1 MVGGLTAH
9 FEKEAQ
15 MLTHP
20 SLVQH
25 PTSAPDRRKIDL
37 DKRLAL
43 LFWPLLLILLGTVWL
58 FPVDRV
64 PVGALLAGI
73 GLILLGLNAA
83 RVLNGIAV
91 RVLPTVLGVVALAA
105 GLAEF
110 AGAELPIVPLSLIA
124 IGASI
129 ALELLHARRS

>member
-1 MVGGLTAH
+1 
-9 FEKEAQ
+9 
-15 MLTHP
+15 MLTHTSQADYP
-20 SLVQH
+20 A
-25 PTSAPDRRKIDL
+25 SAPDRQKIDL
-37 DKRLAL
+37 DKRLAI
-43 LFWPLLLILLGTVWL
+43 LFWPLLLILLGTIWL

-64 PVGALLAGI
+64 PVGTFLTGI

-83 RVLNGIAV
+83 RLLNGIPV

-124 IGASI
+124 IGVSI
-129 ALELLHARRS
+129 VPELFHARKT

>member
-1 MVGGLTAH
+1 
-9 FEKEAQ
+9 
-15 MLTHP
+15 MLTHTT
-20 SLVQH
+20 QADH
-25 PTSAPDRRKIDL
+25 PASATDQQKIDL
-37 DKRLAL
+37 DKRLAI
-43 LFWPLLLILLGTVWL
+43 LFWPLLLILLGTIWL

-64 PVGALLAGI
+64 PVGTLLTGI

-83 RVLNGIAV
+83 RLFNGIPV

-129 ALELLHARRS
+129 VLELFHARKT

>member
-1 MVGGLTAH
+1 
-9 FEKEAQ
+9 
-15 MLTHP
+15 MLTH
-20 SLVQH
+20 
-25 PTSAPDRRKIDL
+25 TSQADQPASATDRQKIDL
-37 DKRLAL
+37 DKRLAI
-43 LFWPLLLILLGTVWL
+43 LFWPLLLILLGTIWL

-64 PVGALLAGI
+64 PVGTLLTGI

-83 RVLNGIAV
+83 RLLKGIPV

-105 GLAEF
+105 GVAEF

-129 ALELLHARRS
+129 VLELFHARKT

>member
-1 MVGGLTAH
+1 
-9 FEKEAQ
+9 
-15 MLTHP
+15 MLTHTSQADQP
-20 SLVQH
+20 A
-25 PTSAPDRRKIDL
+25 SAPDRQKIDL
-37 DKRLAL
+37 DKRLAI
-43 LFWPLLLILLGTVWL
+43 LFWPLLLILLGTIWL

-64 PVGALLAGI
+64 PVGTLLTGI

-83 RVLNGIAV
+83 RLLNGIAV

-110 AGAELPIVPLSLIA
+110 AGAALPIVPLSLIA

-129 ALELLHARRS
+129 VLELFHARKT

>member
-1 MVGGLTAH
+1 
-9 FEKEAQ
+9 
-15 MLTHP
+15 MLTHTTQAGLP
-20 SLVQH
+20 A
-25 PTSAPDRRKIDL
+25 SATDRQKIDL
-37 DKRLAL
+37 DKRLAI
-43 LFWPLLLILLGTVWL
+43 LFWPLLLILLGTIWL

-64 PVGALLAGI
+64 PVGTLLTGI

-83 RVLNGIAV
+83 RLFNGIPV

-129 ALELLHARRS
+129 VLELFHARKT